1 MWHDA
6 DDAFC
11 CEVYEMRAGC
21 RACLW
26 RKHVTGRAARVV
38 SSSRS
43 SVVPCVL
50 RVLHRPC
57 LSSPCR
63 SVAACSMD
71 VCIAALHGCRFVACS
86 VSESILRGLCVVGC
100 APLLRAAESPQSAA
114 ARPRCVPLP
123 LRTGVPA
130 LPFGPFPASFLS
142 AVRLVTACASPAL
155 DALLGAMTVLSRE
168 RKRVTRS
175 KKTDLFAA
183 TTLFETPRGKSLY

>member
-11 CEVYEMRAGC
+11 CEVCEMRAGC

-63 SVAACSMD
+63 SVA
-71 VCIAALHGCRFVACS
+71 VLHGCVYRRPAWLQVCS
-86 VSESILRGLCVVGC
+86 LFGFGVDS
-100 APLLRAAESPQSAA
+100 
-114 ARPRCVPLP
+114 ARPVCRWLRPAPARC
-123 LRTGVPA
+123 RESTKRGGAPA
-130 LPFGPFPASFLS
+130 VCATSTAHWCPGAPFRAVSRFFSLGGALS
-142 AVRLVTACASPAL
+142 YRMCVSAL

-183 TTLFETPRGKSLY
+183 TTLFETPRGKSLN